1 MTSAPLNSA
10 GTSLKGA
17 ETKKPTARFAS
28 GGGLETL
35 CCLLAVSP
43 VARSA
48 CSARNGPRSR
58 DRNDRHGNRFNG
70 PLIGDVQHA
79 ESIAHAAAIL
89 PENCP
94 SPQIFVRHQQIP
106 KLP

>member
-10 GTSLKGA
+10 GTFLEGA

-35 CCLLAVSP
+35 RCLLAVSP

-58 DRNDRHGNRFNG
+58 DRNDRRGCRYYASVA
-70 PLIGDVQHA
+70 GDWQHA
-79 ESIAHAAAIL
+79 G
-89 PENCP
+89 EN
-94 SPQIFVRHQQIP
+94 STRRIKSLR
-106 KLP
+106 KMGE